1 MAKLR
6 KMLINELE
14 KIPGI
19 DVHLWT
25 PDRDF
30 MVIDYKGKEVAHFHG
45 NNELDIR
52 LSPKIVKREGLTHA
66 PDRIGHRDRKNGGT
80 WLIVRF
86 TRQSHLAE
94 MLRLVK
100 MAIELRQGS
109 SISQQS

>member
-6 KMLINELE
+6 KKLINELE
-14 KIPGI
+14 KIPGV

-25 PDRDF
+25 PERDF

-52 LSPKIVKREGLTHA
+52 LSPEVVKHEGLTHA
-66 PDRIGHRDRKNGGT
+66 ANRIGHLDRKNGGT

-86 TRQSHLAE
+86 TRESHLSE
-94 MLRLVK
+94 MVRLVK
-100 MAIELRQGS
+100 MAIKLR
-109 SISQQS
+109 